1 MALHETEAGHKIWKF
16 RRISGMSLLEFP
28 IDNTI
33 PVWFF
38 NSHNIRSGSTFKEEG
53 GKMKKTP
60 GAAALLPVL
69 MTAVCLLL
77 AGCAGKGYTPGT
89 APDSFP
95 CVPESKLEKDIVP
108 EAALEKL
115 SCSFKTYEG
124 KDTLHLT
131 VAVKNVSDKPQR
143 YRVNLFMDNGKAVGG
158 LIPRTTKEGLV
169 EPGQSKSFDYPVV
182 DMPQSPKAMTLII
195 KTASP

>member
-1 MALHETEAGHKIWKF
+1 MK
-16 RRISGMSLLEFP
+16 
-28 IDNTI
+28 
-33 PVWFF
+33 
-38 NSHNIRSGSTFKEEG
+38 NSSS
-53 GKMKKTP
+53 
-60 GAAALLPVL
+60 AAALLAALVA
-69 MTAVCLLL
+69 TACLLL
-77 AGCAGKGYTPGT
+77 AGCAGKGYTPKT

-108 EAALEKL
+108 EAALESL
-115 SCSFKTYEG
+115 SCSFNKYEG
-124 KDTLHLT
+124 KDTLHIK

-182 DMPQSPKAMTLII
+182 DMPQSPKAITLVI
-195 KTASP
+195 KTASQ

>member
-1 MALHETEAGHKIWKF
+1 
-16 RRISGMSLLEFP
+16 LLEFP
-28 IDNTI
+28 IDNAI

-38 NSHNIRSGSTFKEEG
+38 KSLNIRLASTPGKEG
-53 GKMKKTP
+53 GKMKKSAG
-60 GAAALLPVL
+60 GAVLLAALMVS
-69 MTAVCLLL
+69 ACLLF

-95 CVPESKLEKDIVP
+95 CVPESKLEKDIAP
-108 EAALEKL
+108 EAALESL
-115 SCSFKTYEG
+115 SCSFKKYEG

-131 VAVKNVSDKPQR
+131 VAVKNVSDTPQR

-158 LIPRTTKEGLV
+158 LIPRTTKKGLV
-169 EPGQSKSFDYPVV
+169 EPGQSQSFDYPVV

-195 KTASP
+195 KTASQ

>member
-1 MALHETEAGHKIWKF
+1 
-16 RRISGMSLLEFP
+16 
-28 IDNTI
+28 
-33 PVWFF
+33 
-38 NSHNIRSGSTFKEEG
+38 
-53 GKMKKTP
+53 MKKSP
-60 GAAALLPVL
+60 GRAALLAGL
-69 MTAVCLLL
+69 MVSACLLF

-95 CVPESKLEKDIVP
+95 CVPESKLEKEIAP
-108 EAALEKL
+108 EAALESL
-115 SCSFKTYEG
+115 SCSFKKYEG

-158 LIPRTTKEGLV
+158 LIPRTTKKGLV
-169 EPGQSKSFDYPVV
+169 APGQSQSFDYPVV

-195 KTASP
+195 KTASQ

>member
-1 MALHETEAGHKIWKF
+1 MKISPFRAAFLTALMAAA
-16 RRISGMSLLEFP
+16 SLLF
-28 IDNTI
+28 
-33 PVWFF
+33 
-38 NSHNIRSGSTFKEEG
+38 
-53 GKMKKTP
+53 
-60 GAAALLPVL
+60 
-69 MTAVCLLL
+69 
-77 AGCAGKGYTPGT
+77 AGCGGKGYMPGT

-95 CVPESKLEKDIVP
+95 CVPENKLKKDIAP
-108 EAALEKL
+108 EAALENL

-131 VAVKNVSDKPQR
+131 VAVKNISDKPQR

-182 DMPQSPKAMTLII
+182 DMPHSPKSMTLII
-195 KTASP
+195 KTASQ